1 MFFNEKADWNE
12 IVPEI
17 NCPGTRSSSVM
28 WYTVVCSG
36 TWLSISRVGNFST
49 CSFHGRLHQEKEGR
63 KLKVIGPDYSLPWVM
78 VGQVIFQKVTL
89 IKDIKGIG

>member
-63 KLKVIGPDYSLPWVM
+63 KLKVIGPAPRQLRTSFLLYLLNC
-78 VGQVIFQKVTL
+78 VGPIM
-89 IKDIKGIG
+89 